1 MQSKI
6 QGVSDQGKSGKIYSD
21 LLENIE
27 FDTPSKFTQR
37 ALIDEYVANYPNNP
51 SINGKV
57 FEYCIIECLIQM
69 NITPFY
75 YQAFMSFIPNV
86 NFDIVC
92 YNEVSPIVLSCKVSL
107 RERWKQ
113 ADLEGLAIK
122 QVYRRAQVHLI
133 TAAVDEQNNLQEKI
147 ESGNVNGLDSCV
159 LAQGVDFDN
168 LLFDLEK
175 QNFIVATEI
184 NPIQRGKL
192 YNQVQ
197 LSI

>member
-6 QGVSDQGKSGKIYSD
+6 QGVSNQGKAGKIYSD
-21 LLENIE
+21 LLENVE

-57 FEYCIIECLIQM
+57 FEYCVIECLIQM

-92 YNEVSPIVLSCKVSL
+92 YNEVSPVVLSCKVSL

-122 QVYRRAQVHLI
+122 QVYRRAKVHLI
-133 TAAVDEQNNLQEKI
+133 TAAEDEQNNLQEKI

-175 QNFIVATEI
+175 QIFIVATKI

>member
-6 QGVSDQGKSGKIYSD
+6 QGVSDQGKAGKIYSD
-21 LLENIE
+21 LLENVE

-57 FEYCIIECLIQM
+57 FEYCVIECLIQM

-92 YNEVSPIVLSCKVSL
+92 YNEVSPVVLSCKVSL

-122 QVYRRAQVHLI
+122 QVYRRAKVHLI
-133 TAAVDEQNNLQEKI
+133 TAAEDEQNNLQEKI

-175 QNFIVATEI
+175 QIFIVATKI